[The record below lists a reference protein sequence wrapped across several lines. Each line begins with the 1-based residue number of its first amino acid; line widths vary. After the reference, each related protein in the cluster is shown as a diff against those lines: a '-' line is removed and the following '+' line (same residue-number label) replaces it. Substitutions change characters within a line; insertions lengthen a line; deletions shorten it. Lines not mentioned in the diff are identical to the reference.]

1 MTTLLGITA
10 GTFLLFYAI
19 FTQGGIEV
27 FISAPA
33 LMITCGGTL
42 ASTFISFPLPRVF
55 RVFTILKNIFR
66 KELGDPSAQ
75 IALLVRLA
83 SKARKESILSLQS
96 ELQRLGN
103 RFLRVGI
110 ELVVDGHH
118 PQMVRDVLE
127 TELDS
132 LITRHEEGAYIFRIM
147 ARFAP
152 AFGLIG
158 TLIGLIAML
167 RGIGGLGG
175 GLQSLGPAMAVAL
188 VTTFYGALMANL
200 LFLPI
205 AEKLTSRSET
215 EVLQI
220 RIIIEGVLLIQEGVN
235 PLILQQKL
243 NAFLSPE
250 LRAQHYERLIRSQK
264 VAPSGTLAT

>member
-1 MTTLLGITA
+1 MTTILGISA
-10 GTFLLFYAI
+10 GAVLLFYAI

-27 FISAPA
+27 FISGPA
-33 LMITCGGTL
+33 LMITFGGTIV
-42 ASTFISFPLPRVF
+42 STFISFPLPRVF

-66 KELGDPSAQ
+66 KELGDPSAY
-75 IALLVRLA
+75 IAQLVRLA
-83 SKARKESILSLQS
+83 NKARKESILSLQNDI
-96 ELQRLGN
+96 RRMNN

-118 PQMVRDVLE
+118 PEMVRDVLE

-132 LITRHEEGAYIFRIM
+132 LIARHEEGAYIFRIM

-167 RGIGGLGG
+167 RGLGAAGRGLEN
-175 GLQSLGPAMAVAL
+175 LGPAMAVAL
-188 VTTFYGALMANL
+188 VTTFYGALLANL

-250 LRAQHYERLIRSQK
+250 LRSQHYERLIRSQK
-264 VAPSGTLAT
+264 ASAPQPQPT